1 MSCEVFVYIFFSQGL
16 FCFQGAKRLIQIT
29 LSVPLYVCVFALIIG
44 IQRRRA
50 IIFAP
55 PPSEFLFFPWPLY
68 LYALFLSIGSDELM
82 TPLPSPPPSVKN
94 VKIRENSEKIRG
106 PPGIP

>member
-1 MSCEVFVYIFFSQGL
+1 MLSRSQATYTNYFVRPSICLRIRPNHRHTEEEGDYI
-16 FCFQGAKRLIQIT
+16 R
-29 LSVPLYVCVFALIIG
+29 
-44 IQRRRA
+44 
-50 IIFAP
+50 P

-106 PPGIP
+106 PRLAGPVVTLYNSF